1 MAEVFNKEEYEALNV
16 AVGGIVERAIASLQG
31 VGMTYEGALSL
42 LVIQAVIRMRN
53 TTEARRLL
61 KSLEMDWL
69 ADDNY
74 TTGGLS

>member
-1 MAEVFNKEEYEALNV
+1 MAKGFSKEEGDALNSV
-16 AVGGIVERAIASLQG
+16 VGGIVERTIASLQG
-31 VGMTYEGALSL
+31 VGMTHEGALSL
-42 LVIQAVIRMRN
+42 LVIQAVIRMRD

-69 ADDNY
+69 ADDNH